1 MIDWEAQQRLF
12 EWDGSWRDLYVLDTQ
27 VRDWQRLLDHLRQ
40 REEQLTF
47 TIDDIAHPLPPTV
60 EAIFAVR
67 EHASPFLS
75 IRMDQVQVNCHFF
88 GPGQIE
94 FDIDPREITDPAA
107 FTLLLNFMADVGAA
121 VEKEV
126 RLTPE
131 NGPDHVLLRYN
142 PAARQIEAG

>member
-1 MIDWEAQQRLF
+1 VDH
-12 EWDGSWRDLYVLDTQ
+12 
-27 VRDWQRLLDHLRQ
+27 VR
-40 REEQLTF
+40 
-47 TIDDIAHPLPPTV
+47 
-60 EAIFAVR
+60 
-67 EHASPFLS
+67 
-75 IRMDQVQVNCHFF
+75 VNCHFF

-107 FTLLLNFMADVGAA
+107 FTLLLNFMVDVGAA

-131 NGPDHVLLRYN
+131 NAPDHVLLRYN